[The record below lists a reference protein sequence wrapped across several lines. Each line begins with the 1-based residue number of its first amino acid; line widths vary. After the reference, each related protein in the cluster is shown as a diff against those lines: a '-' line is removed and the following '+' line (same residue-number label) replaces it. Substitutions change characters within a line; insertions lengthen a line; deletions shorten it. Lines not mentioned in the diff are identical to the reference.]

1 MSLSIDT
8 SIEIA
13 RSILNDTDSTSYR
26 YTTSDLLQFGNDA
39 LDQMVTLIPSLFY
52 TQGEVECVEGALQSI
67 NFDEARA
74 LVDVIGVKDG
84 SAVIPCDKKALDTF
98 SPSWINSATGAAKN
112 WMAAPNDPIRF
123 YVYPP
128 SPDAQV
134 LDVIYV
140 RTPEEY
146 EADDPTG
153 VPETY
158 ADAVADYIVYR
169 AESRDDEH
177 VISQRVQAYYQSFLT
192 KCQGG

>member
-1 MSLSIDT
+1 MSLQLDT
-8 SIEIA
+8 SIGIA

-26 YTTSDLLQFGNDA
+26 YSTADLLQYGNDA
-39 LDQMVTLIPSLFY
+39 LDQMVTLIPSVFY
-52 TQGEVECVEGALQSI
+52 TQGEVECVEGALQSVS
-67 NFDEARA
+67 FDEARA
-74 LVDVIGVKDG
+74 LVDVRRVKDG
-84 SAVIPCDKKALDTF
+84 SAVMPTDKKILDAFDPT
-98 SPSWINSATGAAKN
+98 WTTGTTGAAKN
-112 WMAAPNDPIRF
+112 WMTVDNDPMRF
-123 YVYPP
+123 YLYPP
-128 SPDAQV
+128 APEAQV
-134 LDVIYV
+134 VDVIYI
-140 RTPEEY
+140 RIPDEY